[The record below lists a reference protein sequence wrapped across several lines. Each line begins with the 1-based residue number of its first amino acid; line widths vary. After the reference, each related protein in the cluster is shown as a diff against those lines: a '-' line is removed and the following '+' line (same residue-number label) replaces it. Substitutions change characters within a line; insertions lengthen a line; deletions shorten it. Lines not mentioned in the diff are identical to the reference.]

1 MNIASQ
7 GIIQGVFE
15 IDKIGNCFWVCKNQR
30 PNFDKLTKTK
40 IFTNPLINKRRAS
53 HKLPPCK

>member
-7 GIIQGVFE
+7 QITQGVFE
-15 IDKIGNCFWVCKNQR
+15 IGNCFWACKNQS
-30 PNFDKLTKTK
+30 PNFDKLTKPR
-40 IFTNPLINKRRAS
+40 IFAKPLINKHRAS